1 MQLSTVDKA
10 EAGADKMSQR
20 HIDFHLIRVLL
31 KINNLDGLVPVV
43 LDRKWK
49 ARRIAGTHRLV
60 KCTWKAEAPML
71 SCFL

>member
-1 MQLSTVDKA
+1 MQLSAVDKA
-10 EAGADKMSQR
+10 EAGAAKMSQR

-49 ARRIAGTHRLV
+49 ARRIASTHRLV
-60 KCTWKAEAPML
+60 KCTWKAKAPML
-71 SCFL
+71 PCFL